1 MCIDEIYEHIQIQH
15 PLGIQPRDENK
26 TEDMVIIMKE
36 MQEYVPMPWWKQS
49 RMPSLDRT
57 VQVTKTRAHLIEFAG
72 DQKTA
77 ARERGA
83 QKAKVCAVSH
93 TNRLAGLV
101 PVVADWHTKVKLL
114 EVMIIHHNTCMC
126 ACIYS

>member
-1 MCIDEIYEHIQIQH
+1 MNTFKSSIH
-15 PLGIQPRDENK
+15 LGFNPEMKIKQK
-26 TEDMVIIMKE
+26 IWLSKE
-36 MQEYVPMPWWKQS
+36 MQEYVPMVETVENVYV
-49 RMPSLDRT
+49 PSLNRT

-77 ARERGA
+77 ARGRGA
-83 QKAKVCAVSH
+83 QRAKVCAVSH

-114 EVMIIHHNTCMC
+114 EVMIIHHNACMC